1 MSETLEQQVLRI
13 VAEAKN
19 LDPATVKPE
28 SRMKDELGIDSL
40 DGMSII
46 FDLENA
52 FGIEIPEDAAQ
63 RAETVADLVDGVRQ
77 LVAAKGEA

>member
-19 LDPATVKPE
+19 LDPAAVRLD

-63 RAETVADLVDGVRQ
+63 RAETVGELVAGVQQ
-77 LVAAKGEA
+77 LVSEKGEG

>member
-1 MSETLEQQVLRI
+1 MSETLEHQVLRI

-19 LDPATVKPE
+19 LDPSAVRLD

-63 RAETVADLVDGVRQ
+63 RAVTVGELIDGIRQ
-77 LVAAKGEA
+77 LVAEKAGG

>member
-19 LDPATVKPE
+19 LDPSAVRME

-63 RAETVADLVDGVRQ
+63 RAETVGELVDGVRQ
-77 LVAAKGEA
+77 LVDAKGGA